1 MIEEFKD
8 YMNKEIMD
16 KQSPMYYGDII
27 EMVNNFKPLNIDDV
41 TPSFIECDCKYVE
54 KHNAEILVTRGRNYR
69 VLFCKDHLT
78 KELEKGFMAEYLG

>member
-1 MIEEFKD
+1 
-8 YMNKEIMD
+8 
-16 KQSPMYYGDII
+16 
-27 EMVNNFKPLNIDDV
+27 MVNNFKPLNIDDV